1 MTHLLCSQCGR
12 DLPEQYPVCVHCG
25 APVPSSTSPT
35 ALQAEDDQHVLERLT
50 AALSPTYDV
59 IRLVGRG
66 GFCDVFEIYDTHLD
80 RRLAVKVLRA
90 DLAWAPG
97 MVPRFEREA
106 RSLAKLNHPTI
117 PPLYF
122 VGEHEGLV
130 YFAMPF
136 IEGRSLGQIVNEE
149 GPMPPERLVP
159 LILPVLDALEYAHGH
174 GIIHRDI
181 KPDNIVIDKLSGR
194 PLLLD
199 FGLAK
204 QMASRPGSS
213 LPGLILG
220 TPAYTSPEQV
230 LGQPEVDHRS
240 DIYGLGSTMYHLLTG
255 TMIATGDTPQEIIG
269 RQLTGDIPVASTVN
283 PRIPAWLSNAVMCAL
298 ERRPEDRYQSARALA
313 EALRAGDQVGGAL
326 PVASRPAR
334 QIRHD
339 DPTPPMIALTN
350 PVLGEVAPWLRR
362 EEDHRLRESLWSARL
377 GWVLGILVAGG
388 LLGWLVVVPVQFVV
402 RNRLIL
408 PVEVYSADGPT
419 MVVNPDGEYRVRM
432 GDDDKAMIQWKV
444 IQPASSQD
452 RTTPLGGLIRVDG
465 ATFPEMLR
473 KRVRRDVD
481 GWLGNQRS
489 FAPRITNATS
499 DVLRVTMLPGQAA
512 PFRILGGDT
521 RVLGYYPLSES
532 SAVQVTDARGR
543 STTFRDLLTRVRSES
558 GALELM
564 IADSTFRQ

>member
-12 DLPEQYPVCVHCG
+12 DLPDHYPVCVHCG

-326 PVASRPAR
+326 PERAGRPAR
-334 QIRHD
+334 SGTTILR
-339 DPTPPMIALTN
+339 PP
-350 PVLGEVAPWLRR
+350 
-362 EEDHRLRESLWSARL
+362 
-377 GWVLGILVAGG
+377 
-388 LLGWLVVVPVQFVV
+388 
-402 RNRLIL
+402 
-408 PVEVYSADGPT
+408 
-419 MVVNPDGEYRVRM
+419 
-432 GDDDKAMIQWKV
+432 
-444 IQPASSQD
+444 
-452 RTTPLGGLIRVDG
+452 
-465 ATFPEMLR
+465 
-473 KRVRRDVD
+473 
-481 GWLGNQRS
+481 
-489 FAPRITNATS
+489 
-499 DVLRVTMLPGQAA
+499 
-512 PFRILGGDT
+512 
-521 RVLGYYPLSES
+521 
-532 SAVQVTDARGR
+532 
-543 STTFRDLLTRVRSES
+543 
-558 GALELM
+558 
-564 IADSTFRQ
+564 